1 MPLRHTIPL
10 LGSSLLILSACA
22 TTSTAPVPPSPSST
36 STKEKAVNTAAETQ
50 PPKRSLD
57 GSAPFTMPEIEERL
71 LKVLALP
78 PVQINK
84 EGVEKAFEVELEGED
99 NTFYEN
105 TSDLPPTAFL
115 LEVLTPRPAGRIFE
129 YNMFL
134 RRKNEE
140 GKEILIETPR
150 EIPEAYKFPYLPF
163 VQKLASFGW
172 QHKGLNSDVGNHS
185 SYFMKD
191 GFLLV
196 VHIDNYQYG
205 ANSQPDHAQTR
216 ISRIV
221 VDVPLNQR

>member
-36 STKEKAVNTAAETQ
+36 SAKEKAVNTTAEIK

-78 PVQINK
+78 PAQINK
-84 EGVEKAFEVELEGED
+84 ESVEKAFEVVLEGED

-134 RRKNEE
+134 RRNDEK
-140 GKEILIETPR
+140 GKELLIETPR
-150 EIPEAYKFPYLPF
+150 EIPDAYKFLYPAF
-163 VQKLASFGW
+163 VQKLQAAGW
-172 QHKGLNSDVGNHS
+172 QPDGEYRHVGYYWN
-185 SYFMKD
+185 YFKKD
-191 GFLLV
+191 DFRLEL
-196 VHIDNYQYG
+196 HIDDYLGTIYDP
-205 ANSQPDHAQTR
+205 PDYSKTG

-221 VDVPLNQR
+221 IKAPNKR

>member
-1 MPLRHTIPL
+1 MLLRHTIPL

-22 TTSTAPVPPSPSST
+22 TTPAAPLPSPSST
-36 STKEKAVNTAAETQ
+36 STKEKAANTAAETQ

-78 PVQINK
+78 PAQINK
-84 EGVEKAFEVELEGED
+84 ESVAKIFGIVLDGNEHPLFFEEISADKQTIFSVTTPAYWPSNPVFDYKTAVKKISKDNGEEYLED
-99 NTFYEN
+99 
-105 TSDLPPTAFL
+105 S
-115 LEVLTPRPAGRIFE
+115 
-129 YNMFL
+129 
-134 RRKNEE
+134 
-140 GKEILIETPR
+140 PR

-196 VHIDNYQYG
+196 VHIDNYQYR
-205 ANSQPDHAQTR
+205 ADSQPDYAQTR

-221 VDVPLNQR
+221 INAPIKR

>member
-10 LGSSLLILSACA
+10 LGSSLLITSACA
-22 TTSTAPVPPSPSST
+22 TTPAAPLPSPSST
-36 STKEKAVNTAAETQ
+36 SAKEKAANTAAESK

-78 PVQINK
+78 PAQINK
-84 EGVEKAFEVELEGED
+84 ESVEKAFEVVLEGED

-134 RRKNEE
+134 RRNDEK
-140 GKEILIETPR
+140 GKELLIETPR
-150 EIPEAYKFPYLPF
+150 EIPEAYKFLYLAF
-163 VQKLASFGW
+163 IQKLQAAGW
-172 QHKGLNSDVGNHS
+172 QPDGVHRNYGSFWD
-185 SYFMKD
+185 YFIKD
-191 GFLLV
+191 GFLLKIY
-196 VHIDNYQYG
+196 IDTLRRGKDGQEDY
-205 ANSQPDHAQTR
+205 SQPR
-216 ISRIV
+216 ISRIIV
-221 VDVPLNQR
+221 NTPIKH